1 MNVDDQRMRDLEEKV
16 TKLLAHMETLMRRFG
31 QHEENQEKF
40 RDQVQADLHGT
51 DGGVG
56 LKTRVDRLE
65 QSSARATRFLWLV
78 ASVAVAGAAKWI
90 MG

>member
-16 TKLLAHMETLMRRFG
+16 TRLLTMTETLVKRFG
-31 QHEENQEKF
+31 RHEKSQEKF

-51 DGGVG
+51 DGGIGV
-56 LKTRVDRLE
+56 KTRVDRLE
-65 QSSARATRFLWLV
+65 QSQARLGKFLWLV
-78 ASVAVAGAAKWI
+78 CAVAIAGTASAF